1 MNTYKMIT
9 VLGITDRPPVTFT
22 TEMMTEAEVHPN
34 ETLHT
39 LLKGHISILQNEL
52 ETLEKV
58 IK

>member
-1 MNTYKMIT
+1 MNTYKMVT
-9 VLGITDRPPVTFT
+9 VLGITDRPPITFT
-22 TEMMTEAEVHPN
+22 TELSSEAEPN
-34 ETLHT
+34 PNTTLHS

>member
-1 MNTYKMIT
+1 MIT
-9 VLGITDRPPVTFT
+9 VLGITDKPPVTFT

-39 LLKGHISILQNEL
+39 LLKGHIAILQNEL